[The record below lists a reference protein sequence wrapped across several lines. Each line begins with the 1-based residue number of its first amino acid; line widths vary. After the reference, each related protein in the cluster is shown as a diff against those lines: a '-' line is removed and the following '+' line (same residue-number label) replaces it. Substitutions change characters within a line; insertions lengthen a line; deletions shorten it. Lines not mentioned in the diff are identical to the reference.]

1 MPAVLR
7 LPSASGRITP
17 HNHPGRVPSG
27 PGSAPQSA
35 LPKLCQNPIH
45 LECRE
50 LLFEREQLPQ
60 VVDIRHIRIES
71 MERLEPANILRNQQV
86 AGSIPARFDDVVCL
100 PPDYK
105 SHRSGMRASPQIARP
120 AAQERIETLMERG
133 FHKPGDAKNRLGY
146 YVGQLGR

>member
-35 LPKLCQNPIH
+35 VPKLCQNPIH

-86 AGSIPARFDDVVCL
+86 AGSDPR
-100 PPDYK
+100 
-105 SHRSGMRASPQIARP
+105 G
-120 AAQERIETLMERG
+120 RIYLEFNLVRDGWPFGCVLLRWTELLE
-133 FHKPGDAKNRLGY
+133 
-146 YVGQLGR
+146 